1 MQPAIYPRIRSEAE
15 VLCAFGDITGLQ
27 QVQRCVKTPRV
38 QVFGTGWVLMVASYG
53 CKNIKKGATGDLA
66 ERRCTAASLGDF
78 LWDDIRCMRLKW
90 WTFIEKRRWQLTQ
103 LLPNQSRGRLH
114 IKSDHKHLFDEFH
127 LLAVWRYPSDFFFCP
142 AWATLRLFCTA
153 AEQDAGLVGV
163 GMGFSEACG
172 WNKWMSLNDLM
183 IHDRNVRHAN

>member
-78 LWDDIRCMRLKW
+78 LWDDIRCMRLNG
-90 WTFIEKRRWQLTQ
+90 E
-103 LLPNQSRGRLH
+103 
-114 IKSDHKHLFDEFH
+114 H
-127 LLAVWRYPSDFFFCP
+127 LLRKEGDSWLNYCQTNR
-142 AWATLRLFCTA
+142 
-153 AEQDAGLVGV
+153 EE
-163 GMGFSEACG
+163 GFT
-172 WNKWMSLNDLM
+172 
-183 IHDRNVRHAN
+183 

>member
-114 IKSDHKHLFDEFH
+114 IKSDHKHLFDEFR
-127 LLAVWRYPSDFFFCP
+127 LLAVWRYPSDFFSVQHEQRWGFFALLPNRMP
-142 AWATLRLFCTA
+142 AWLALAWVFQKHVDETNGC
-153 AEQDAGLVGV
+153 
-163 GMGFSEACG
+163 
-172 WNKWMSLNDLM
+172 
-183 IHDRNVRHAN
+183 H

>member
-78 LWDDIRCMRLKW
+78 L
-90 WTFIEKRRWQLTQ
+90 
-103 LLPNQSRGRLH
+103 
-114 IKSDHKHLFDEFH
+114 
-127 LLAVWRYPSDFFFCP
+127 
-142 AWATLRLFCTA
+142 
-153 AEQDAGLVGV
+153 
-163 GMGFSEACG
+163 
-172 WNKWMSLNDLM
+172 
-183 IHDRNVRHAN
+183 

>member
-114 IKSDHKHLFDEFH
+114 IKSDHKHLFDEFR
-127 LLAVWRYPSDFFFCP
+127 LLAVWRYPSDFFFLSSMSNAEAFLHCCR
-142 AWATLRLFCTA
+142 TGCRL
-153 AEQDAGLVGV
+153 GWRWH
-163 GMGFSEACG
+163 GFFRSM
-172 WNKWMSLNDLM
+172 WMKQMDVTKWLNDSW
-183 IHDRNVRHAN
+183 